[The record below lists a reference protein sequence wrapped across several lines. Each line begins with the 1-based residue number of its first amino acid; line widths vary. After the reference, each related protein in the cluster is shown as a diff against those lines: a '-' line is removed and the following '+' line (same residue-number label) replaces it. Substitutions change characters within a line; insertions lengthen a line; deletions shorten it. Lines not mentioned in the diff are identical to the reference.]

1 MSDIETNLQTILDAV
16 YGKDV
21 RQAIHDAIHDCYE
34 DGKTGATD
42 LLARE
47 RISQI
52 VSSSNASLSGYAV
65 ETKQF
70 VLSDQHTLA
79 TGEYT
84 YTGST
89 SFTEDVTIIDVVAYN
104 MVGQTGVPISYNLN
118 NRVLTATATVPVT
131 ATGGISVMAVYLVQ
145 RPIKINELAD
155 IRIGEDGTKYPT
167 AGDAVREQISDLKSE
182 ISANRGVPS
191 TVKQAIYNLLSH
203 AIYDYDASADGAIV
217 EAWASTTC
225 TGITLSSYALTFNG
239 ASSQTLRATLSP
251 ADCEDTVSWSSSDNS
266 VATVSSDGVVTS
278 VGNGSCTIYA
288 TVGNIIA
295 SCSVEVSGIIVMYSV
310 TNNLT
315 NCTNSNSAQVVVGG
329 EAYNAV
335 ITPNPQSSITDVSIT
350 MGGTD
355 VTSSVY
361 SNGTISIPSVTG
373 AVVITVVAE
382 SAILYQL
389 ASQTTFDGTSPIDT
403 GVYLF
408 AEDSDWTIAFHTKFG
423 RSTNWKDEL
432 FGLKE
437 ANAINCTVQN
447 VPSISFLGTTK
458 AINGASGSSTNV
470 EAKVV
475 ITHVKNS
482 EQIIL
487 NAWAINDSASPVQ
500 TENVAVTGTKTYAQM
515 IPFDKDYPLVVGA
528 KTTSGSSTPLADNA
542 IMYDFMVM
550 RGVMSSSDIADY
562 LA

>member
-1 MSDIETNLQTILDAV
+1 MATYDAGIV
-16 YGKDV
+16 TAYGAAVRGGYTGTYEQFCTQQANYAASAAAVEQAKDDAEAAA
-21 RQAIHDAIHDCYE
+21 QAAAQSAASLVIDDTLTHAGQAADAK
-34 DGKTGATD
+34 KTGD
-42 LLARE
+42 E
-47 RISQI
+47 IS
-52 VSSSNASLSGYAV
+52 SLK
-65 ETKQF
+65 E
-70 VLSDQHTLA
+70 
-79 TGEYT
+79 
-84 YTGST
+84 
-89 SFTEDVTIIDVVAYN
+89 
-104 MVGQTGVPISYNLN
+104 
-118 NRVLTATATVPVT
+118 
-131 ATGGISVMAVYLVQ
+131 
-145 RPIKINELAD
+145 
-155 IRIGEDGTKYPT
+155 
-167 AGDAVREQISDLKSE
+167 E

-191 TVKQAIYNLLSH
+191 TVRQAIYNLLSH
-203 AIYDYDASADGAIV
+203 CIYTYDPSADGAIV

-251 ADCEDTVSWSSSDNS
+251 ADCEDVVSWSSSDNS

-278 VGNGSCTIYA
+278 VGNGTCTIYA
-288 TVGNIIA
+288 IVGNIIA
-295 SCSVEVSGIIVMYSV
+295 SCSVEVSGIIVIYSV

-315 NCTNSNSAQVVVGG
+315 NCTNSNSAQAVVGG
-329 EAYNAV
+329 EVYNAV

-408 AEDSDWTIAFHTKFG
+408 AEDFDWTIAFHTKFG
-423 RSTNWKDEL
+423 RVTNWQDEL

-437 ANAINCTVQN
+437 TNAINCTVMN

-458 AINGASGSSTNV
+458 TINGASGSSTSV
-470 EAKVV
+470 ETKVV
-475 ITHVKNS
+475 ITHVKDS

-500 TENVAVTGTKTYAQM
+500 TENIAVTGTITYAQV
-515 IPFDKDYPLVVGA
+515 IPYDKDYPLVVGA
-528 KTTSGSSTPLADNA
+528 KTTSGSSAPLADNA